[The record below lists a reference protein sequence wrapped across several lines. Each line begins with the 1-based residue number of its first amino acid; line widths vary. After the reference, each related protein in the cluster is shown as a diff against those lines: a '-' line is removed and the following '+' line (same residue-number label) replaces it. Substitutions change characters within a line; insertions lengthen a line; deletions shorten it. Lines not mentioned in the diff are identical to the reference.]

1 MKAICVKEGR
11 TLEVREVPTPEKP
24 ARGHLVIQMDSAT
37 ITHGDKFFLS
47 HPLPGGAMSGGQHDV
62 YGSNGGGAVIAVGED
77 VPSNYSDA
85 KVSVYKTLKPSAETV
100 GMWCET
106 AHVPYQNCLVL
117 PNHVR
122 ARDYN
127 GSFANVLTVYAFLT
141 QMRLEGH
148 RGVIVTAGNSA
159 TGLIAASLT
168 RRRRIPAIFLVRST
182 KAREALM
189 GSGVEH
195 VLLTTENGFE
205 DRLRK
210 TAAELGATAVFD
222 GIGGGLLG
230 RILPTLPA
238 NATIYVYGFIDAA
251 TPTAFS
257 SVLIMAKNL
266 TLRRFSNLESATV
279 SDSEQLAAASRDIET
294 LIDDPLLKTRIGRE
308 FRFDQIDEA
317 MAYET
322 EPGARAVLVP

>member
-1 MKAICVKEGR
+1 
-11 TLEVREVPTPEKP
+11 
-24 ARGHLVIQMDSAT
+24 
-37 ITHGDKFFLS
+37 
-47 HPLPGGAMSGGQHDV
+47 MSGGRHAV
-62 YGSNGGGAVIAVGED
+62 YGSNGGGAVSAVGED
-77 VPSNYSDA
+77 VASNYFDA
-85 KVSVYKTLKPSAETV
+85 KVSVYKTLKPSAEAV
-100 GMWCET
+100 GMWFET
-106 AHVPYQNCLVL
+106 AHVPYQNCLIL
-117 PNHVR
+117 PDHVR

-148 RGVIVTAGNSA
+148 KGVIVTAGNSA

-168 RRRRIPAIFLVRST
+168 RGRAIPAIFLVRSA
-182 KAREALM
+182 KAREALI

-205 DRLRK
+205 DRLSK
-210 TAAELGATAVFD
+210 LAADLGATAVFD

-238 NATIYVYGFIDAA
+238 NATVYVYGFIDTA

-279 SDSEQLAAASRDIET
+279 SDANQLAAASSR
-294 LIDDPLLKTRIGRE
+294 LRKKLLGGVGSS
-308 FRFDQIDEA
+308 A
-317 MAYET
+317 
-322 EPGARAVLVP
+322 